1 MLNRMLI
8 LISLITLGFSSNLF
22 ISEAAEGTSNNK
34 YLEFYN
40 AGDQPVNLSSYA
52 FPNASNGSDGNFEYW
67 NAFSENAIVE
77 PGDVYVVCHG
87 SADELIQAEC
97 DETFTYLS
105 NGDDGFCL
113 VEGTEDDYEILD
125 CVGDWNDDP
134 GNGWTVCGVSDGT
147 KEHTIVRKSSVMNG
161 NAGDWSFSAG
171 SDSDDC
177 EWIVLDQNDW
187 TYLGFHNIDSMS
199 NEYVVEAGGFY
210 YEPEVLTIE
219 IGDIVTWDNV
229 AGFHD
234 VVAYDGSFDLPACS
248 APCIIGS
255 VTFDTPGTYEYYCSV
270 GNHEQQGMVGT
281 IIVNDVIVLDCEDE
295 SACNFMEPGPCVY
308 PEENFDCDG
317 NCIVDTDCNGECGG
331 DAVVD
336 ECGECGGNGSS
347 CAEIANLFYSEWA
360 EGSSYNKYLEI
371 YNASEAT
378 VSLGA
383 YAMGTVG
390 NDPDIPGEYE
400 YWNPFT
406 EGASI
411 APGDVYVVCHGS
423 ADAAILEECDQEFT
437 FLSNGDDGN
446 CLVFGDETN
455 YTILDCIG
463 DWDADPGTGWD
474 VAGITAATAD
484 HTIVRKSG
492 VTSGAGYD
500 WFLSAG
506 TTTDDSEWVVYEQN
520 DWTNLGFHTVG
531 GDPIVC
537 EDETACNFGE
547 EGSCEYAEENYDCDG
562 NCTAEIDECGECGGD
577 GSSCAPSA
585 NLFFSEAAEG
595 SSNNKYLEIFN
606 ADDVTVDLSAY
617 SLSSCSNGCDEPGAW
632 DYPDN
637 VTFEGAEVASGD
649 VYVVCHGSA
658 DDIIQ
663 AECDQEFTFLSNGD
677 DVFALTQ
684 ISTGNVLDVIGVV
697 GEDPGTGWDVAGVEA
712 ATANHTL
719 VRKSSVTSGNPLWLD
734 NPDTGEQGSAGDD
747 ADDSEWIVLEQD
759 DWTYLGYHNFDGEDG
774 DPPACIQ
781 DCPYFDELDG
791 ENDFTPD
798 EFCTILVSWGD
809 DSCIDDC
816 EGEDA
821 IEVNDYITQCEDCLA
836 NNDCEDLFDEPNVC
850 EGNAE
855 TGYNDWV
862 CCSCNCEDVDDLEC
876 LLSDYEEGTC
886 ELDCS
891 DDDSECDVDGDVNGD
906 DILNVLD
913 VVQIVS
919 AIVNSETDSI
929 DCADMNADGIIN
941 VLDIVQ
947 IVGLITGGRTIDAT
961 EAIILNTING
971 ATFTSDGYIGGIQMV
986 ISHND
991 NFQIELTENAFAADY
1006 NTSNNQTVLIVV
1018 APDTNEIFSSFGDYQ
1033 IEEII
1038 VANSSEEVEV
1048 IIDDSTLDIVD
1059 PNDMQF
1065 NLSAAYPNPFNP
1077 STSFSIDIPSPGYL
1091 TVKVFNVSG
1100 QLIEV
1105 LTSGFVSANTYDF
1118 TWNAKNMAT
1127 GIYVI
1132 NAEFDGLS
1140 ITHNV
1145 SLIK

>member
-1 MLNRMLI
+1 MLNRMLMFI
-8 LISLITLGFSSNLF
+8 YLITLGFSSNLF

-40 AGDQPVNLSSYA
+40 AGDEPVSLSTYA
-52 FPNASNGSDGNFEYW
+52 FPNAGNGSDGNYEYW
-67 NAFSENAIVE
+67 NSFAEGATIE
-77 PGDVYVVCHG
+77 PGQVYVVCHG
-87 SADELIQAEC
+87 SADDAIQAEC

-113 VEGTEDDYEILD
+113 VEGTTDDFEILD
-125 CVGDWNDDP
+125 CVGDWGEDP
-134 GNGWTVCGVSDGT
+134 GNGWEVCGVADGT

-161 NAGDWSFSAG
+161 NSGDWNFSAG
-171 SDSDDC
+171 SNADDC

-187 TYLGFHNIDSMS
+187 TGLGFHEMDSSSMT
-199 NEYVVEAGGFY
+199 YVVEAGSY
-210 YEPEVLTIE
+210 YYAPEVLTIDM
-219 IGDIVTWDNV
+219 GDTVIWENV
-229 AGFHD
+229 QGFHD
-234 VVAYDGSFDLPACS
+234 VVAYDGSFTLPPCS
-248 APCIIGS
+248 SPCTIGEI
-255 VTFDTPGTYEYYCSV
+255 TFDTPGTYEYFCSI
-270 GNHEQQGMVGT
+270 GNHEAQGMVAT
-281 IIVNDVIVLDCEDE
+281 IIVNGEIQLDCEDE
-295 SACNFMEPGPCVY
+295 AACNFMETGDCIY

-317 NCIVDTDCNGECGG
+317 NCVVDTDCNGVCGG

-336 ECGECGGNGSS
+336 ECGDCGGNGSA

-360 EGSSYNKYLEI
+360 EGSSNNKYFEV
-371 YNASEAT
+371 YNNSDEP

-383 YAMGTVG
+383 YAFATVG
-390 NDPDIPGEYE
+390 NAPDVPGEYE
-400 YWNPFT
+400 YWNNFAD
-406 EGASI
+406 GAAV

-423 ADAAILEECDQEFT
+423 ADDAIQAECDETFT
-437 FLSNGDDGN
+437 YLSNGDDGN
-446 CLVFGDETN
+446 CLVFGTEDS

-463 DWDADPGTGWD
+463 DWEADPGAGWD
-474 VAGITAATAD
+474 VAGVTAGTQN
-484 HTIVRKSG
+484 HTIVRKASVSSG
-492 VTSGAGYD
+492 TGYD
-500 WFLSAG
+500 WELSAG
-506 TTTDDSEWVVYEQN
+506 TNAEDSQWIVYEQN

-537 EDETACNFGE
+537 EDETACNFGD

-606 ADDVTVDLSAY
+606 ADDETVDLSAY

-632 DYPDN
+632 DYPNN

-658 DDIIQ
+658 DDFIQ
-663 AECDQEFTFLSNGD
+663 AECDQTFTYLSNGD

-684 ISTGNVLDVIGVV
+684 ISTGNVLDVIGIV
-697 GEDPGTGWDVAGVEA
+697 GEDPGAGWDVAGVEE
-712 ATANHTL
+712 ATKDHTL

-747 ADDSEWIVLEQD
+747 AEDSEWIVLEQD
-759 DWTYLGYHNFDGEDG
+759 DWTYLGYHDMDGSSIPECAQDCQDIDLIDGSCDNFGG
-774 DPPACIQ
+774 DDESPECMNNACETIINWGNCFDDCDAETLCEGPYELLVPACEYCLI
-781 DCPYFDELDG
+781 DGSCDDLDSALCEVG
-791 ENDFTPD
+791 
-798 EFCTILVSWGD
+798 L
-809 DSCIDDC
+809 DSYIDDC
-816 EGEDA
+816 VDNGYVPEDWEG
-821 IEVNDYITQCEDCLA
+821 
-836 NNDCEDLFDEPNVC
+836 VC
-850 EGNAE
+850 EE
-855 TGYNDWV
+855 EE
-862 CCSCNCEDVDDLEC
+862 CS
-876 LLSDYEEGTC
+876 TA
-886 ELDCS
+886 
-891 DDDSECDVDGDVNGD
+891 GDVNND

-919 AIVNSETDSI
+919 AIVNSTTDELE
-929 DCADMNADGIIN
+929 CADMNADGIIN

-947 IVGLITGGRTIDAT
+947 IVGLITGGRTADAT
-961 EAIILNTING
+961 EAVIYKALDG
-971 ATFTSDGYIGGIQMV
+971 STFTSDGYIGGIQMV

-991 NFQIELTENAFAADY
+991 NFQIELTENALVTDY
-1006 NTSNNQTVLIVV
+1006 NTSNNQTILIVV
-1018 APDTNEIFSSFGDYQ
+1018 APESNEIFSSFGDYQ
-1033 IEEII
+1033 IEDII
-1038 VANSSEEVEV
+1038 VANSLEEVEV

-1077 STSFSIDIPSPGYL
+1077 STSFSIDIPNSGYL

-1105 LTSGFVSANTYDF
+1105 LTSGFVSTNTYDF
-1118 TWNAKNMAT
+1118 TWNASNMAT

-1132 NAEFDGLS
+1132 NAEFNGQS